1 MSCYLHLLEQVNNNE
16 IALGDKMR
24 VTKKQTVYIFSDRQS
39 KTLEIQEINSDA
51 DQE

>member
-24 VTKKQTVYIFSDRQS
+24 VTKK
-39 KTLEIQEINSDA
+39 A
-51 DQE
+51 DCLYL